1 MCVVQNQY
9 VRMFNKI
16 VLLLEKKKKTFVSM
30 SEKGCRKLVNFSL
43 IWTISK
49 AMLYQHPQSFLEN
62 LIFLLVLLTISS

>member
-16 VLLLEKKKKTFVSM
+16 VLLLEKKKTFVSM